1 MWMTCAVSLKL
12 KSSMTLFAHVV
23 GTDTVFQRALDKYF
37 NGEIDHKTL
46 DIVDH
51 QAAMDTELP
60 Y

>member
-1 MWMTCAVSLKL
+1 
-12 KSSMTLFAHVV
+12 MTLFAHVV

-51 QAAMDTELP
+51 QAAMDTEQP